1 MDTQRSGT
9 SSARV
14 RPLRPGQEL
23 PPAPATGPAVPEIE
37 ALNGV
42 RNLLGTAARVVGSVP
57 SVAGAAGRL
66 VGELGRVVAGSSE
79 LEPARRD
86 KRFADPTWT
95 ENPAYHRLM
104 QGYLAACR
112 AVGEVVAEA
121 DLPDWRDRERAKFLA
136 TLVTSTLAPT
146 NTLANPAALKRAL
159 ETGGGSLRRGLRN
172 LVSDVRHNN
181 GLPTQVDRSKFRV
194 GQEVAVTPGAVVYRD
209 EVLELLQYQPTTT
222 QVRRTPLV
230 VVPPQI
236 NKYYFMDLAPG
247 RSLIEYAVGEGQ
259 QTFAISWRN
268 PTKVQRDWDL
278 DTYGR
283 SILAA
288 LDAVMEI
295 TKSDQVNLFGLCA
308 GGITAATVLN
318 HLADVGDDRVR
329 SISFGVTLLDWG
341 AQAPIGMLS
350 AKPLI
355 GFADWRSR
363 SVGVLDARSLGSV
376 FTWMRPDDLVWNY
389 WVNNYLLGKEPPSFD
404 ILAWNS
410 DGTNLPAA
418 LHSQFLDMFAR
429 NTLTKPGELTVLGSP
444 VDLKQ
449 VKVDAFI
456 TGGTTDHLT
465 PWNGCYASATLLG
478 GRSTFVL
485 TNTGHIQTLV
495 CPPGNP
501 KSRYWTGPD
510 PHGIDATTWR
520 DQATEHEGT
529 WWEHWA
535 GWIGERSGPLR
546 RAPARPGNKEHPSLG
561 DAPGT
566 YVLAQA

>member
-1 MDTQRSGT
+1 METQRSGT

-14 RPLRPGQEL
+14 RPLRPGQE
-23 PPAPATGPAVPEIE
+23 PPPESAAQPQ
-37 ALNGV
+37 ALEGV
-42 RNLLGTAARVVGSVP
+42 RSLLGTAGKVVGNVP

-66 VGELGRVVAGSSE
+66 AGELGRVAVGRSE
-79 LEPARRD
+79 IEPGRRD
-86 KRFADPTWT
+86 RRFADPTWT

-104 QGYLAACR
+104 QAYLATCQ
-112 AVGEVVAEA
+112 AVGDVVSAA

-136 TLVTSTLAPT
+136 TVITSTLSPT
-146 NTLANPAALKRAL
+146 NTLANPVALKRAL

-172 LVSDVRHNN
+172 LVSDVRRNG

-194 GQEVAVTPGAVVYRD
+194 GEDLAVTPGAVVYRD
-209 EVLELLQYQPTTT
+209 EVLELIQYQPSTT
-222 QVRRTPLV
+222 QVRQIPLV

-247 RSLIEYAVGEGQ
+247 RSLIEYAVDQGQ
-259 QTFAISWRN
+259 QAFAISWRN
-268 PTKVQRDWDL
+268 PTKAQRDWDL

-283 SILAA
+283 AILSA
-288 LDAVMEI
+288 LDAVSEI
-295 TKSDQVNLFGLCA
+295 THSEQVNLFGLCA
-308 GGITAATVLN
+308 GGITTASVLN

-329 SISFGVTLLDWG
+329 SVSFGVTLLDWG
-341 AQAPIGMLS
+341 AEAPIGML
-350 AKPLI
+350 AAGPIVGL
-355 GFADWRSR
+355 ADFRSR
-363 SVGVLDARSLGSV
+363 QVGILDARSLASI

-404 ILAWNS
+404 ILAWNA

-418 LHSQFLDMFAR
+418 LHHQFLDVFVR
-429 NTLTKPGELTVLGSP
+429 NSMTRPGELTVLGSP

-478 GRSTFVL
+478 GQSTFVL

-535 GWIGERSGPLR
+535 GWIGERSGPLK
-546 RAPARPGNKEHPSLG
+546 RAPARPGSKEHPSLG

>member
-1 MDTQRSGT
+1 MGTQSSGAGRSGT
-9 SSARV
+9 TPARI
-14 RPLRPGQEL
+14 RPLRPEQE
-23 PPAPATGPAVPEIE
+23 PAPTPGGETEIG
-37 ALNGV
+37 GV
-42 RNLLGTAARVVGSVP
+42 RGLLGTAARLVGSVP
-57 SVAGAAGRL
+57 AVAGATGRF
-66 VGELGRVVAGSSE
+66 VNELGRVVVGTSE
-79 LEPARRD
+79 VAPGKRD
-86 KRFADPTWT
+86 KRFADTTWT
-95 ENPAYHRLM
+95 ENPAYRRMM

-112 AVGEVVAEA
+112 AVGEVVEEA
-121 DLPDWRDRERAKFLA
+121 DLPDWRDRERARFIA

-159 ETGGGSLRRGLRN
+159 ETGGGSLRQGLRN
-172 LVSDVRHNN
+172 LVSDVRHNKAM
-181 GLPTQVDRSKFRV
+181 PSQVDRSRFKV
-194 GQEVAVTPGAVVYRD
+194 GEDLAVTPGAVVYRD
-209 EVLELLQYQPTTT
+209 EVLELLQYRPTTN
-222 QVRRTPLV
+222 QVRRIPLV

-247 RSLIEYAVGEGQ
+247 RSLIEYAVGQGQ

-278 DTYGR
+278 DTYCR

-288 LDAVMEI
+288 LDAIAEI
-295 TKSDQVNLFGLCA
+295 TKSDQANLFGLCA

-318 HLADVGDDRVR
+318 HLADKGEDRVR
-329 SISFGVTLLDWG
+329 SVSFGVTLLDWG
-341 AQAPIGMLS
+341 ARAQIGMLS
-350 AKPLI
+350 AKPVI
-355 GFADWRSR
+355 GLADWRSR
-363 SVGVLDARSLGSV
+363 STGVLDARTLSQV
-376 FTWMRPDDLVWNY
+376 FTWMRPDDLVWSY
-389 WVNNYLLGKEPPSFD
+389 WVNNYLLGNDPPSFD

-418 LHSQFLDMFAR
+418 LHHQFLDVFSR
-429 NTLTKPGELTVLGSP
+429 NTLARRGELTVLGSP

-449 VKVDAFI
+449 VTVDAFI

-478 GRSTFVL
+478 GDSTFVL

-510 PHGIDATTWR
+510 PHGIDADTWR
-520 DQATEHEGT
+520 EQAEEHEGT

-535 GWIGERSGPLR
+535 GWIAERSGPLK
-546 RAPARPGNKEHPSLG
+546 RAPARPGSTGHPSLG

-566 YVLAQA
+566 YVHAQA